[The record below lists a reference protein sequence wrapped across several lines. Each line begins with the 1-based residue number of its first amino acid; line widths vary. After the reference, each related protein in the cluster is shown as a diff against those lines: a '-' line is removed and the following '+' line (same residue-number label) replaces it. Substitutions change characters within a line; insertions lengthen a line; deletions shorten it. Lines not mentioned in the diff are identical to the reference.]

1 VPHDRRA
8 PIDQLGVLLTLK
20 IFSPAPDREPLQI
33 AAGARSFS
41 TIRGG
46 KLYGAR

>member
-1 VPHDRRA
+1 LQR
-8 PIDQLGVLLTLK
+8 QLALLRYETAWVLLHKLRR
-20 IFSPAPDREPLQI
+20 IASPLQI